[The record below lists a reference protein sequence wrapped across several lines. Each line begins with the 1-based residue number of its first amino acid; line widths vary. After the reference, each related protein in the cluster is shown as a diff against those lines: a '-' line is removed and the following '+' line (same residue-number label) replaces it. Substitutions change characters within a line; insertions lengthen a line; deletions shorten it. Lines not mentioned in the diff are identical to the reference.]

1 MAMSTNKLYTIGFT
15 KVSAETFFGKL
26 RKAGVRKILDIRLNN
41 DSQLAG
47 FAKKENLKFFLKEIL
62 GCGYVHMPAMAPTQQ
77 ILDDYKNRLIEW
89 EDYEKQFNELISTR
103 HVHQNVTME
112 ELNMA
117 CLLCA
122 EPMPDKCHRR
132 LIAEYLKD
140 KFPDLEIRHL

>member
-1 MAMSTNKLYTIGFT
+1 MNTNKLYTIGFT

-62 GCGYVHMPAMAPTQQ
+62 GCEYVHLPIMAPTQQ
-77 ILDDYKNRLIEW
+77 ILDAYKNKLIEW
-89 EDYEKQFNELISTR
+89 EDYEKQFKELISTR
-103 HVHQNVTME
+103 LVHQNVTIE
-112 ELNMA
+112 ELNLA

-122 EPMPDKCHRR
+122 EPTPDKCHRR

-140 KFPDLEIRHL
+140 KFPDLEISHL